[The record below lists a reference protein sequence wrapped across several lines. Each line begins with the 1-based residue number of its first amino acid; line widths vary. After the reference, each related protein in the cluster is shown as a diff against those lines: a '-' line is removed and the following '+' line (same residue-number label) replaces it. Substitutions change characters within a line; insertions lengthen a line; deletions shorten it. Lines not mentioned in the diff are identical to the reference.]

1 MTGDAARACGTGSAG
16 TGSDC
21 GKEAHDGDHGLVA
34 DAGVHVNIL
43 GAGVALHARNRAQ
56 ALDMLEWLSTR
67 RPQAGHARMSLEY
80 PVNRKAYPPR
90 IVAKWGKYR
99 QDQGNLSGAG
109 RFGEQAAQ
117 LMNRA
122 GYR

>member
-1 MTGDAARACGTGSAG
+1 MVV
-16 TGSDC
+16 
-21 GKEAHDGDHGLVA
+21 GLA
-34 DAGVHVNIL
+34 LFWPDQKGAGVHVNIL
-43 GAGVALHARNRAQ
+43 GAGVARHARNRAK
-56 ALDMLEWLSTR
+56 ALDLLEWLSTR

-99 QDQGNLSGAG
+99 QDEGNLSGAG